1 MTTYPIE
8 VSPQPR
14 QALHTLGKPTRRRI
28 QHAID
33 ALADQPHPPDAIPLT
48 GTPGRHRLR
57 AGTHQILYAIR
68 ENAVLIL
75 DIAHTNSPWGQPTE
89 PATP

>member
-1 MTTYPIE
+1 MTTYRIE
-8 VSPQPR
+8 ASPR
-14 QALHTLGKPTRRRI
+14 ACQALHTLGKPTRRRI

-57 AGTHQILYAIR
+57 AGTHQILYAVR
-68 ENAVLIL
+68 DNAVLIL
-75 DIAHTNSPWGQPTE
+75 DIAHTNSPWLPPTE
-89 PATP
+89 PAPP